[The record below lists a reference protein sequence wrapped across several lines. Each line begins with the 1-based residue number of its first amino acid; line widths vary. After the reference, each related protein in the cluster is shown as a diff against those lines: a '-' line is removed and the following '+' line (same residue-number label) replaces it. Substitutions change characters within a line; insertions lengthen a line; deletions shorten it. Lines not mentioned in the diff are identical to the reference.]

1 MTGKKSPRVPDGNWK
16 MKNQTENFEKSYIS
30 LWIFGKIW
38 KILQISIY
46 RVRINS
52 ILMSDLTM
60 SNCTGTYKTELPSV
74 KLNWRQEIVSD
85 CPINASLNWC
95 QSYWVNRYQTEQ
107 LWNWTVVGA
116 SWFRLKCRL
125 NCCHRFSLT
134 PILNRTPVW
143 SDISLQLHWF
153 SSFKNKVQSGSIFY
167 SLRKHFNLLTELLLT
182 ELLSQI
188 QFDTN
193 FKPDTSLIRYQF
205 TITLVQ
211 FV

>member
-30 LWIFGKIW
+30 LWIFGEIW

-95 QSYWVNRYQTEQ
+95 QSYWVNRYQTGQ

-143 SDISLQLHWF
+143 SDINVQLHWF
-153 SSFKNKVQSGSIFY
+153 SSFIHSESISTF
-167 SLRKHFNLLTELLLT
+167 
-182 ELLSQI
+182 
-188 QFDTN
+188 
-193 FKPDTSLIRYQF
+193 
-205 TITLVQ
+205 
-211 FV
+211 